1 MRKILLVGV
10 CGLILVLV
18 SGMAQ
23 AASVTFT
30 QVKAVV
36 GTPSAAEIRIVSWA
50 KTGETSTI
58 DSRIIDFNT
67 GATGQ
72 ALPGRSSVD
81 ETAVVGKPSDGY
93 TALDRNVGFD
103 AVCIGPA
110 TTAKFY
116 IRSGELTGA
125 NGTIKHSVTY
135 TPPGSTT
142 PQTVNYFGCS
152 VSRDVETSLTFEGA
166 HWTTDQSVGKDPIA
180 GRYGHVYHVYNW
192 LNIPA
197 NIPPGTYTAAANY
210 VVSYY

>member
-1 MRKILLVGV
+1 MRKILVLGLGV
-10 CGLILVLV
+10 LLLVLV

-50 KTGETSTI
+50 KAGETSTI

-81 ETAVVGKPSDGY
+81 ETKVGKPSDSY

-103 AVCIGPA
+103 AVCIGP
-110 TTAKFY
+110 TTARFY

-125 NGTIKHSVTY
+125 NGTINHSVTY
-135 TPPGSTT
+135 TPPMGT

-152 VSRDVETSLTFEGA
+152 VSKDVETSLTFEGA
-166 HWTTDQSVGKDPIA
+166 HWTTDQNVGMAPIA
-180 GRYGHVYHVYNW
+180 GQYGHVYHVYNW